1 MSADLRI
8 LFIASN
14 RIGDAI
20 LSTGILARLLT
31 EYPGAK
37 VTVAAGPAALPVFGG
52 VPGLERAIPLRKR
65 RFGLHWLGLWWKTF
79 GRSWRVV
86 VDMRRSAIAWMLFA
100 DRRLTPAKG
109 DRTRHRV
116 VQAADMLG
124 IAGAPPAPKIWLRT
138 PHRDAARSLIPLT
151 GPVLA
156 LGPTANWGG
165 KMWPG
170 ERFAELAL
178 RLTAP
183 DGPLPGARI
192 AVFGGPD
199 ERLQANP
206 VLSAIPRDRR
216 IDLVGKVDVLTAGA
230 CLERCAM
237 YIGND
242 SGLMHLSAAIGI
254 PTLGL
259 FGPSDERAYAPWGSR
274 TAFVRTPESMDE
286 IMAKPGYDYRSNDTH
301 MGSLT
306 VDSVE
311 KAALAL
317 WAGSGKGEAA

>member
-20 LSTGILARLLT
+20 LSTGLLARLLT
-31 EYPGAK
+31 EYPGAR
-37 VTVAAGPAALPVFGG
+37 VTIAAGPASLPVFGG
-52 VPGLERAIPLRKR
+52 VPGLERAIVLRKR

-86 VDMRRSAIAWMLFA
+86 VDMRRSAIAWMLMA
-100 DRRLTPAKG
+100 DRRLTPPKTE
-109 DRTRHRV
+109 RSVHRV
-116 VQAADMLG
+116 IQAAEMLG
-124 IAGAPPAPKIWLRT
+124 MGSSPPAPKIWLRT
-138 PHRDAARSLIPLT
+138 PHRDAARTLIPKT

-206 VLSAIPRDRR
+206 VLSAIPRERR
-216 IDLVGKVDVLTAGA
+216 IDLVGKVDILTTGA
-230 CLERCAM
+230 CLERCSM

-259 FGPSDERAYAPWGSR
+259 FGPSDERAYAPWGTRSDC
-274 TAFVRTPESMDE
+274 VRTPESLDE
-286 IMAKPGYDYRSNDTH
+286 ILSQPGYDHRSNDTR

-306 VDSVE
+306 VDAVQQ
-311 KAALAL
+311 AAIAL
-317 WAGSGKGEAA
+317 WARCGKGEAA

>member
-1 MSADLRI
+1 LSADLRI

-20 LSTGILARLLT
+20 LSTGLLARLLT
-31 EYPGAK
+31 EYPGAR
-37 VTVAAGPAALPVFGG
+37 VTVAAGPASLPVFGG
-52 VPGLERAIPLRKR
+52 VPGLENAILLRKR

-86 VDMRRSAIAWMLFA
+86 VDMRRSAIAWMLIA
-100 DRRLTPAKG
+100 DRRLTPPKAE
-109 DRTRHRV
+109 RTTHRV
-116 VQAADMLG
+116 VQAAEMLG
-124 IAGAPPAPKIWLRT
+124 MAGSPPAPKIWLRT
-138 PHRDAARSLIPLT
+138 PHRDAARNLIPKT

-165 KMWPG
+165 KIWPG

-192 AVFGGPD
+192 AIFGGPE

-206 VLSAIPRDRR
+206 VLAAIPRDRR
-216 IDLVGKVDVLTAGA
+216 IDLVGKLDILTVGA
-230 CLERCAM
+230 CLERCQM

-242 SGLMHLSAAIGI
+242 SGLMHLAAAIGI

-259 FGPSDERAYAPWGSR
+259 FGPSDERSYGPWGCR
-274 TAFVRTPESMDE
+274 TAFVRTPESLDE
-286 IMAKPGYDYRSNDTH
+286 IVNQPGYDHRSH
-301 MGSLT
+301 ESRMASLT
-306 VDSVE
+306 VDAVH
-311 KAALAL
+311 KAALDL
-317 WAGSGKGEAA
+317 LDQCSKGEAA